1 MPPSSMRCYRYKY
14 GNFVVHLQAVVLS
27 ELVLLFLG
35 QVADEA
41 IEVRDH
47 VLVCLESL
55 NILLATKLAVSANT

>member
-14 GNFVVHLQAVVLS
+14 GSFVVHLQAVVLS
-27 ELVLLFLG
+27 EFVLLFLG

-41 IEVRDH
+41 IKVGNH

-55 NILLATKLAVSANT
+55 DNR